1 MAKIKIKNKIKNT
14 KSAKNNTKKIS
25 KPKLGFKHG
34 RHGHDFVGVG
44 TGVIMVKNGKVL
56 LLYRGDYG
64 EWSIPGGKVE
74 MNESGEA
81 CAIREIKE
89 ELGIDIKIKRFLC
102 ITEVFKPHW
111 VSLVYE
117 AEIIRGTPRI
127 MEPKEHEKLAW
138 FDLDKIPKKHFRPSW
153 MALQIYMQNKNS

>member
-1 MAKIKIKNKIKNT
+1 MKIKIKKKT
-14 KSAKNNTKKIS
+14 KTEKK
-25 KPKLGFKHG
+25 LNFGFKHG

-44 TGVIMVKNGKVL
+44 TGVIIIKNSKVL

-81 CAIREIKE
+81 CAVREIKE

-102 ITEVFKPHW
+102 ITEVFRPHW

-117 AEIIRGTPRI
+117 AEIIKGTPKI
-127 MEPKEHEKLAW
+127 MEPEEHADLKW
-138 FDLDKIPKKHFRPSW
+138 FDLDKIPKPHFKPSW
-153 MALQIYMQNKNS
+153 MALQIYLKNKKLN